1 MLSLSKSSALAALLA
16 VFAVTALLTAPPA
29 GAGTVVRTEV
39 TIDSGDVRLRGM
51 IYAPAATGRRAPAVV
66 MVDGAG
72 PRSLDD
78 KAGQA
83 AEFARRGVVALVYDK
98 RTKGYS
104 QTSRSFP
111 ALAQD
116 ALAGVRLLRRQ
127 PGVDPGRVGLWGF
140 SEGGWV
146 APLAASRSPEVA
158 FLVTVGAG
166 GHSPER
172 VQVWSNAIHLA
183 HAGVTGARIRPLA
196 VNLTRVMVGAGL
208 FGAAGHEPVPV
219 LARID
224 RPVLALWG
232 EHERSIPAADS
243 SRIFAATLRAAGN
256 PSHTIKILPGAD
268 HGLMRS
274 PDGFIEGD
282 GLVPGYLELVTSWIH
297 GLDDP
302 PASSADA
309 PPRQDLP
316 AEPVTPLA
324 WWESVPVQLGALTVL
339 LVAFAGYP
347 VAALI
352 RRRRGAAD
360 GADRA
365 RRWPALLAATGV
377 VTVLGTVLYL
387 GYLLATA
394 AGAPGPVVA
403 GRPVVWLVLQVFA
416 VAAAVA
422 TVGTALT
429 LRRTGG
435 AGRLALTGGVLLI
448 GWAAYWG
455 LFVP

>member
-1 MLSLSKSSALAALLA
+1 MLSLSKSSALSALFAALATLGLVA
-16 VFAVTALLTAPPA
+16 APAATADA
-29 GAGTVVRTEV
+29 VVRTEV
-39 TIDSGDVRLRGM
+39 TIHSGDVRLRGM

-72 PRSLDD
+72 PRTLD
-78 KAGQA
+78 KTAGKA

-116 ALAGVRLLRRQ
+116 ALAGVRLLRAR
-127 PGVDPGRVGLWGF
+127 PGVDPARVGLWGF

-172 VQVWSNAIHLA
+172 VQVWSNANFLA

-208 FGAAGHEPVPV
+208 FGASGHEPAPV
-219 LARID
+219 LARVHQ
-224 RPVLALWG
+224 PVLALWG
-232 EHERSIPAADS
+232 EHERSVPAADS
-243 SRIFAATLRAAGN
+243 SKIFAATLRAAGN

-268 HGLMRS
+268 HGLMQS
-274 PDGFIEGD
+274 PDGFAESD
-282 GLVPGYLELVTSWIH
+282 RFVPGYFDLVTSWIH
-297 GLDDP
+297 GLGDP

-309 PPRQDLP
+309 PPRQDLA

-324 WWESVPVQLGALTVL
+324 WWESVPVQLGALVVL
-339 LVAFAGYP
+339 LAAFAGYP

-352 RRRRGAAD
+352 RRRRGAAGD
-360 GADRA
+360 V
-365 RRWPALLAATGV
+365 RWPALLAGTGL

-394 AGAPGPVVA
+394 AREPGPVVA
-403 GRPVVWLVLQVFA
+403 GRPVVWLVLQVLA